1 MSHSTPARWVP
12 SGRGLRGRRP
22 LAAVSTAGPPAG
34 PVAERAPYTRYAAL
48 YDRLGQSQWSEQLVR
63 FTLDTLLPRF
73 GRQPRRALDLA
84 CGTGTAALALAR
96 AGLAVTGLDGS
107 LEMLAV
113 ARAKA
118 EAAGLAIEFVVGNL
132 CADWR
137 ATLPGPFDLITCC
150 YDSLNYLLEP
160 PELRRAFT
168 TVRLGLAPHGLLVCD
183 VATPS
188 AYRGAE
194 ESQVWSLD
202 LDDVTY
208 SVATAWDEETRLATT
223 FISCTAHSP
232 ADDTPF
238 VEPHVQRAYERAE
251 VEAALDAAGLRL
263 LAVYGAAPLRPP
275 TEPPGPHDPRLLYV
289 AEPQQP

>member
-1 MSHSTPARWVP
+1 MSRSTPARRVP

-22 LAAVSTAGPPAG
+22 LAATSVAGHPAKPTG
-34 PVAERAPYTRYAAL
+34 GLAPYTRYAAL
-48 YDRLGQSQWSEQLVR
+48 YDRLGQSQWSEQLAR

-73 GRQPRRALDLA
+73 ERHPRRALDLA
-84 CGTGTAALALAR
+84 CGTGTAALLLAR
-96 AGLAVTGLDGS
+96 AGLVVTGLDGS
-107 LEMLAV
+107 PQMLAV

-118 EAAGLAIEFVVGNL
+118 EAAGLAVEFVVGNL

-137 ATLPGPFDLITCC
+137 ATIPGPFDLVTCC

-160 PELRRAFT
+160 AQLRRAFT
-168 TVRLGLAPHGLLVCD
+168 TGRLALAPRGLLVCD
-183 VATPS
+183 LATAS

-194 ESQVWSLD
+194 ESQVWSLE
-202 LDDVTY
+202 LDAVSY

-223 FISCTAHSP
+223 LISCTSHSRD
-232 ADDTPF
+232 DDTAF
-238 VEPHVQRAYERAE
+238 CEPHVQRSYERAE

-275 TEPPGPHDPRLLYV
+275 AEPPGPQAPRLIYV
-289 AEPQQP
+289 AEPELP